1 MQDSTLRSSCKTCYY
16 MASNTTFL
24 PAHEKTHDGHLGRM
38 PTSSNVWHDSS
49 VHMQRDVVKG
59 VTLKTLPASFHHRPY
74 FKTPCLLA
82 FSEAPASFSSSL
94 GIFGPLGM

>member
-38 PTSSNVWHDSS
+38 PTKSNDWHYDSS
-49 VHMQRDVVKG
+49 VHSCV
-59 VTLKTLPASFHHRPY
+59 
-74 FKTPCLLA
+74 
-82 FSEAPASFSSSL
+82 SSHAA
-94 GIFGPLGM
+94 GRW